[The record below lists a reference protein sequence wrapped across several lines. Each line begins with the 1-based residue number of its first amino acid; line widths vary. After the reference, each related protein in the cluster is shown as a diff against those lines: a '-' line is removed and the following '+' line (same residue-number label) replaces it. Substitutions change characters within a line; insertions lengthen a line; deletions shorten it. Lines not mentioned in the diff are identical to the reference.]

1 MDNSI
6 ATANKNIIS
15 LLADAGPDGLH
26 SDDILY
32 LLGFHEKKDL
42 FNRLNDLKGTGLV
55 TDLEGD
61 RWRKIKFET
70 ENMNGN
76 NCNVEAAMMETTCVK
91 AEEPKVKI
99 YLPDDEKFSSYKNTL
114 QEYCQKMKWPVPV
127 YKTTKAQGGVGAVGM
142 VTFNLNHVRSE
153 VISPSIKEAET
164 RVAFDALQK
173 LGYLENQEF
182 MPNNQLKR
190 KGVTSGDLAESVGK
204 KARPEPV
211 IGTPKS
217 MLNEYAQKNKKSLPT
232 YDAIATAGGFLATVK
247 FDGTDYK
254 GVKPGLKRRDAEQN
268 AAKVALAALTG
279 APIPQSMEP
288 IGELDVSQMISEQRE
303 LTQPASLKNR
313 LQEYCQRMGKP
324 LPKYTTVYLE
334 ADRFYQSVVD
344 VQSIEY
350 SGLPKAGKKNAE
362 FAAAEVALKALEL
375 MA

>member
-1 MDNSI
+1 MDTSI
-6 ATANKNIIS
+6 ATANKNIIG

-26 SDDILY
+26 TDDILY
-32 LLGFHEKKDL
+32 LLGFQEKKDL
-42 FNRLNDLKGTGLV
+42 LNRLNDLKGAGVV

-61 RWRKIKFET
+61 RWRKIKLEPEKMDANT
-70 ENMNGN
+70 NKMI
-76 NCNVEAAMMETTCVK
+76 EAAMMETTCVK
-91 AEEPKVKI
+91 AEEPKPKI

-127 YKTTKAQGGVGAVGM
+127 YKTAKERGGAVGM

-153 VISPSIKEAET
+153 VVSPSVKEAET

-173 LGYLENQEF
+173 LGYLENAEF
-182 MPNNQLKR
+182 TPNNQLKR
-190 KGVTSGDLAESVGK
+190 KGVTSGDIAESVGK
-204 KARPEPV
+204 KSRPEPV

-232 YDAIATAGGFLATVK
+232 YNAIATAGGFLATVT

-288 IGELDVSQMISEQRE
+288 IGELDVNQMITEQRQ

-344 VQSIEY
+344 VQSVEY

-362 FAAAEVALKALEL
+362 FAAAEVALRALEL